1 VSSRE
6 HAIRTGARLGPYEI
20 TSRLGAGGMGE
31 LYRAHDSRF
40 GRDVAIKVLHD
51 SIAASPERLQ
61 RFELEARAA
70 GSIDHPG
77 ILVVHDF
84 GFHEG
89 WPYLATELLE
99 GESLADRLVLGP
111 LPVRKAVEIGVQ
123 VAHALAAAHE
133 KGIVHR
139 DLKPDNIFLTRDGR
153 AKILDFGLAKLEPSP
168 PLEVDPEKDTLAA
181 PPPPLS
187 LPGTLIGTMAYLS
200 PEQARGE
207 PVDARSDIFA
217 LGLVL
222 YQMLTGRTAFLRG
235 SLIETLSAIIKEDAE
250 GMSSDAVPPD
260 LERLVRRC
268 LEKVP
273 SERFQ
278 SARDLAFALEALS
291 WEPAASL
298 RAGTRVPAWARSA
311 AARLGLV
318 TLGGFLVGAAA
329 WLVQAPPSPRL
340 TGSRPLLNGFP
351 GRPVAWV
358 TDGERVYL
366 TLQRDGRFQTFQMSL
381 AGGEPAPVPMPTR
394 QSVVMDVSRKR
405 SALLVAGWDGAVTDP
420 RAHDVP
426 LWLVPLP
433 AGSPTRLAASAM
445 SARWSPDA
453 ETIACVGGSD
463 DYARKRPSLFLAR
476 TDGSASTPLWAPADP
491 GVWVWSAAWS
501 ADGRWLLVGLHD
513 RQAGESWVAEMPSD
527 ASRPPRRLAETV
539 AAAWTPD
546 RRYLVGQMGGHAS
559 RAQTPAE
566 RKRVNLFAQRRRRW
580 SDLWRDPRP
589 SQLSFGPTSLFTPV
603 LSPDGR
609 TILAGGS
616 LVRMEPM
623 RFDRAASRFERLPGG
638 ITGGFVDYS
647 RDGRWVAWV
656 DAMDRT
662 LWRARSDGTDRLQL
676 TLPPLEV
683 GLVRWSPDGGRLA
696 FAGGRADDPDV
707 VYLVA
712 RNGGAPEPLAPP
724 DPAGAWD
731 PCWLPDGRTLVWG
744 NLRTPRASIK
754 AMDVR
759 TREVSVLPGSERM
772 MGPKCSPQGSI
783 LADKEWSQTLFLYHP
798 ESGAWEEFWRATRFA
813 LGYPTWSRDGRAIYG
828 LSVDEGAVFRLE
840 VEGRRLERVASL
852 GPVEPTAPLG
862 SPWMALDPDDA
873 PVVLR
878 DTGMWDLY
886 LLDWEAE

>member
-1 VSSRE
+1 VSID
-6 HAIRTGARLGPYEI
+6 HAMRTGVRVGPYEI
-20 TSRLGAGGMGE
+20 TGRIAAGGMGE

-51 SIAASPERLQ
+51 SIASSPERLR

-89 WPYLATELLE
+89 WPYLATEMLE
-99 GESLADRLVLGP
+99 GESLGDRLVLGA
-111 LPVRKAVEIGVQ
+111 LPARKAVDIAIQ
-123 VAHALAAAHE
+123 VAHALGAAHE
-133 KGIVHR
+133 KGILHR
-139 DLKPDNIFLTRDGR
+139 DLKPDNVFVTRDGR
-153 AKILDFGLAKLEPSP
+153 AKILDFGLAKLGTSA
-168 PLEVDPEKDTLAA
+168 LAEVDPEKDTLAA

-187 LPGTLIGTMAYLS
+187 VPGALVGTMAYLS

-207 PVDARSDIFA
+207 PADARSDIFA

-222 YQMLTGRTAFLRG
+222 HQMLTGRAAFARG
-235 SLIETLSAIIKEDAE
+235 SLIETLSAIIKEDPPAT
-250 GMSSDAVPPD
+250 SPAAVPPE

-268 LEKVP
+268 LEKAP

-291 WEPAASL
+291 WEPAGPRRGGS
-298 RAGTRVPAWARSA
+298 RVPAWAQA
-311 AARLGLV
+311 AARRLGLAA
-318 TLGGFLVGAAA
+318 LGGLLVAVAARA
-329 WLVQAPPSPRL
+329 VQAPPPPRL
-340 TGSRPLLNGFP
+340 TGTRPLLNGFP

-358 TDGERVYL
+358 TDGERVYFS
-366 TLQRDGRFQTFQMSL
+366 LQRDGRFQTFQLSL
-381 AGGEPAPVPMPTR
+381 AGGEPAAVPVPTR

-405 SALLVAGWDGAVTDP
+405 SALLVAGWDGAVSDP
-420 RAHDVP
+420 GAHDVP

-433 AGSPTRLAASAM
+433 AGSPTRLAASGM
-445 SARWSPDA
+445 SARWSPDG

-463 DYARKRPSLFLAR
+463 DYSKKRPSLFLAR
-476 TDGSASTPLWAPADP
+476 TDGSGSTPLWAPADP
-491 GVWVWSAAWS
+491 GLWVWSASWS
-501 ADGRWLLVGLHD
+501 ADGRWLLVGLND
-513 RQAGESWVAEMPSD
+513 REAGESWVAEMPAD
-527 ASRPPRRLAETV
+527 GSRPPRRLAETV
-539 AAAWTPD
+539 SAAWTPG

-559 RAQTPAE
+559 GAQTPAE
-566 RKRVNLFAQRRRRW
+566 RKRVNLFAQRRRQW
-580 SDLWRDPRP
+580 TDLWRDPRP
-589 SQLSFGPTSLFTPV
+589 SQLSFGPTSLFTPA

-647 RDGRWVAWV
+647 RDGQWVAWV

-662 LWRARSDGTDRLQL
+662 LWRARSDGSDRLQL

-696 FAGGRADDPDV
+696 FAGGRADNPDV
-707 VYLVA
+707 VYLVP
-712 RNGGAPEPLAPP
+712 RNGGAPEPVAPP
-724 DPAGAWD
+724 DAAGAWD

-744 NLRTPRASIK
+744 NLRTPQGSIK
-754 AMDVR
+754 AMDLR
-759 TREVSVLPGSERM
+759 TREVTVLPGSERM
-772 MGPKCSPQGSI
+772 MGPKCSPEGPI
-783 LADKEWSQTLFLYHP
+783 LADKEWSQTFFLYRP
-798 ESGAWEEFWRATRFA
+798 ESRTWEEFWRGARVA

-828 LSVDEGAVFRLE
+828 LSVDERAVFRLE

-852 GPVEPTAPLG
+852 GSVEPTAPLG

-873 PVVLR
+873 PLVLR

-886 LLDWEAE
+886 LLDWEAP